1 MSDLT
6 ARLSEIVGHH
16 NLLAGDA
23 IPEDY
28 FHDEVLT
35 TAPHKP
41 AYVAKPAT
49 AEEVAQ
55 LLKVAA
61 EHRVPVTA
69 RGSGT
74 GLSGAATP
82 REDGLVISFERMNA
96 VLEVDTTNQVAVVQ
110 PGVTLTEL
118 DAATADTGLR
128 YMVHPGELSSSVGGN
143 VGTNAGGM
151 RAVKYG
157 VAR

>member
-1 MSDLT
+1 MSDMT
-6 ARLSEIVGHH
+6 ARFAEVVGTH
-16 NLLAGDA
+16 NLLTGDA
-23 IPEDY
+23 IPNDY

-35 TAPHKP
+35 TAPQKP

-55 LLKVAA
+55 LLKVAT
-61 EHRVPVTA
+61 EHKVPVTA

-82 REDGLVISFERMNA
+82 REDGLVISFERMKA

-110 PGVTLTEL
+110 PGGTLTEL
-118 DAATADTGLR
+118 EAATADFGLS
-128 YMVHPGELSSSVGGN
+128 YMVQPGELSSSVGGN
-143 VGTNAGGM
+143 VGTNA
-151 RAVKYG
+151 
-157 VAR
+157 

>member
-1 MSDLT
+1 MIDLT
-6 ARLSEIVGHH
+6 ARLSEIVGDH

-35 TAPHKP
+35 TGPHKP

-82 REDGLVISFERMNA
+82 GR
-96 VLEVDTTNQVAVVQ
+96 
-110 PGVTLTEL
+110 
-118 DAATADTGLR
+118 TGW
-128 YMVHPGELSSSVGGN
+128 SSPSSG
-143 VGTNAGGM
+143 
-151 RAVKYG
+151 
-157 VAR
+157 